1 MRGHALLSLLWSGH
15 GDAEPSTGTTFDS
28 GRKDAWENLGRNL
41 GRHLGTN
48 LGRRRGVEASRKE
61 LANDESPGDLWQVRL
76 TQLIGG
82 RRPAVSSGRCQMA
95 CGAVSARQ
103 NLVSR
108 AGGLTAGV
116 IKAQGPRSK

>member
-15 GDAEPSTGTTFDS
+15 DGAEPSTGTTFDS

-82 RRPAVSSGRCQMA
+82 AGQLLAAAGAKWPVGRSRPGR
-95 CGAVSARQ
+95 
-103 NLVSR
+103 
-108 AGGLTAGV
+108 
-116 IKAQGPRSK
+116 IW